1 MTYMWPSYLPVLM
14 DYEHPRY
21 RLWLYQE
28 GIQLTDPAK
37 AHAIVTA
44 ARGSAVLFIPG
55 NGGSYKQVRQPFFHP
70 FLWFVP
76 FAFAHA
82 GVEAFSLVLT
92 GRTNRQRGGV
102 GGVHSVHMVSI
113 RG

>member
-55 NGGSYKQVRQPFFHP
+55 NGGSYKQVRQPFFLSSGLCHLP
-70 FLWFVP
+70 SPTLGLRP
-76 FAFAHA
+76 
-82 GVEAFSLVLT
+82 
-92 GRTNRQRGGV
+92 
-102 GGVHSVHMVSI
+102 SV
-113 RG
+113 